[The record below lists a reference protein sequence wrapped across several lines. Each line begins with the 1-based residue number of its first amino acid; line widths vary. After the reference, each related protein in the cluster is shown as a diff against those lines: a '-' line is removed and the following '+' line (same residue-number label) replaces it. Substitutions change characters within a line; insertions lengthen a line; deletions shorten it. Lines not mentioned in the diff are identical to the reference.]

1 MAVLPITMGRAVI
14 YVVYPKGSSGA
25 HSQWV
30 AVLMQ
35 ELEHYSL
42 C

>member
-1 MAVLPITMGRAVI
+1 MAVSPITMGSVVV
-14 YVVYPKGSSGA
+14 YVVFPKGSSGA

-35 ELEHYSL
+35 ELEH
-42 C
+42 